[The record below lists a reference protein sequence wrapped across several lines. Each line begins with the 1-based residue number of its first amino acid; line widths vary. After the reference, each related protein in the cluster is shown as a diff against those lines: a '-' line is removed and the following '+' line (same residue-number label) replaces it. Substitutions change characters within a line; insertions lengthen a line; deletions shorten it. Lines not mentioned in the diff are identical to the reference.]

1 MATSAAELYSMT
13 AATSGRFMPPDLVTT
28 TVSHLIPGRTS
39 SAALHRPFQARS
51 RTHSHA
57 PQPQASSGQDTLPTS
72 SSWLPLTHTTH
83 PIASRRPTHMQVPLT
98 QMGITFCSPKHN
110 LSTHCK
116 QVELLLNMLCTTIRP
131 VPGKQLPH
139 FAARGPPQYTQLL
152 QNCRK
157 GQRMALH
164 STVRQGKLCTRE
176 RGLKQ
181 SGSHM

>member
-1 MATSAAELYSMT
+1 
-13 AATSGRFMPPDLVTT
+13 
-28 TVSHLIPGRTS
+28 
-39 SAALHRPFQARS
+39 
-51 RTHSHA
+51 
-57 PQPQASSGQDTLPTS
+57 
-72 SSWLPLTHTTH
+72 
-83 PIASRRPTHMQVPLT
+83 MQVPLT
-98 QMGITFCSPKHN
+98 QMEITFCSPTHN

-116 QVELLLNMLCTTIRP
+116 QGELLLNMLCTTIRP

-139 FAARGPPQYTQLL
+139 FAARGLRQYTQLL

-164 STVRQGKLCTRE
+164 STVRQRKLCTR